1 MMSSGEP
8 SGDED
13 ATAQHGQY
21 PSDDELLRYAHAAG
35 RSGLLAIHVM
45 DCAADDAL
53 DLESG
58 IHLARGWYALAAIQ
72 ARQKRAPVP
81 ALDDFVFSI
90 DHSSL
95 RFPADLPAEQ
105 WKKHLAVFEQA
116 ARRDPWRDVAADRI
130 PLSDLRLH
138 ADLLCASA
146 GAIADQIRHTGEAR
160 WWSPGAAGRLTV
172 NVLRDFRFHG
182 GSALL
187 VLLVGYLG
195 QRYNHPHAP
204 WQAASFDNGV
214 RRCCVNRNWHRALPR
229 VGSSPIDRERLWS
242 TKLGHSIEHVARKHR
257 FDSLRCASP
266 TSKSIAENRLV
277 PEERVLDAGLSMI
290 ADLLLPSTAP
300 NLADPSDRPI
310 ASARPRVAS
319 GQLGG
324 LRRRHD
330 DGRASGVGCLVEGE
344 RVVGSVRRDRPRA
357 AGNGLDQ
364 IDARTRVIH
373 RGIGQRLSDDH
384 SRLVDSQM
392 KLLPPTPP
400 ASSVF
405 RRRPLTLADHRQ
417 ASAVDEEVQG
427 GAPGNASECEV
438 EMLPAPGDSVV
449 WSGDRRSRPIRWKSE
464 VRKPSA

>member
-95 RFPADLPAEQ
+95 RFPADLPVEQ

-146 GAIADQIRHTGEAR
+146 GAIAD
-160 WWSPGAAGRLTV
+160 
-172 NVLRDFRFHG
+172 
-182 GSALL
+182 
-187 VLLVGYLG
+187 
-195 QRYNHPHAP
+195 
-204 WQAASFDNGV
+204 
-214 RRCCVNRNWHRALPR
+214 
-229 VGSSPIDRERLWS
+229 
-242 TKLGHSIEHVARKHR
+242 
-257 FDSLRCASP
+257 
-266 TSKSIAENRLV
+266 
-277 PEERVLDAGLSMI
+277 
-290 ADLLLPSTAP
+290 
-300 NLADPSDRPI
+300 
-310 ASARPRVAS
+310 
-319 GQLGG
+319 
-324 LRRRHD
+324 
-330 DGRASGVGCLVEGE
+330 
-344 RVVGSVRRDRPRA
+344 
-357 AGNGLDQ
+357 
-364 IDARTRVIH
+364 
-373 RGIGQRLSDDH
+373 
-384 SRLVDSQM
+384 
-392 KLLPPTPP
+392 
-400 ASSVF
+400 
-405 RRRPLTLADHRQ
+405 
-417 ASAVDEEVQG
+417 
-427 GAPGNASECEV
+427 
-438 EMLPAPGDSVV
+438 
-449 WSGDRRSRPIRWKSE
+449 
-464 VRKPSA
+464 

>member
-1 MMSSGEP
+1 MHFG
-8 SGDED
+8 
-13 ATAQHGQY
+13 AQ
-21 PSDDELLRYAHAAG
+21 LR
-35 RSGLLAIHVM
+35 GLRAPCERFAPWVTPGPRITRFRL
-45 DCAADDAL
+45 AADLGRMGL
-53 DLESG
+53 DTHRVSNKVSRSHHVLLS
-58 IHLARGWYALAAIQ
+58 
-72 ARQKRAPVP
+72 
-81 ALDDFVFSI
+81 
-90 DHSSL
+90 
-95 RFPADLPAEQ
+95 
-105 WKKHLAVFEQA
+105 
-116 ARRDPWRDVAADRI
+116 
-130 PLSDLRLH
+130 PLTGLS
-138 ADLLCASA
+138 
-146 GAIADQIRHTGEAR
+146 RHT
-160 WWSPGAAGRLTV
+160 
-172 NVLRDFRFHG
+172 
-182 GSALL
+182 
-187 VLLVGYLG
+187 
-195 QRYNHPHAP
+195 
-204 WQAASFDNGV
+204 
-214 RRCCVNRNWHRALPR
+214 RCCVNRNWHRALPR
-229 VGSSPIDRERLWS
+229 VGSSPIDRARLWS

-319 GQLGG
+319 GQRGC

-373 RGIGQRLSDDH
+373 REIGQRLSDDH
-384 SRLVDSQM
+384 SRVVDSQM
-392 KLLPPTPP
+392 KRLPPTPP

-405 RRRPLTLADHRQ
+405 RRRPLTLADQRQ
-417 ASAVDEEVQG
+417 ASAVDDEVQG

-438 EMLPAPGDSVV
+438 EMLPAPDSVV

>member
-95 RFPADLPAEQ
+95 RFPADLPVEQ

-214 RRCCVNRNWHRALPR
+214 LSGQPQLVTRHAAIDFDWGMAELRDLSRGNLDQSSTTRSNGAL
-229 VGSSPIDRERLWS
+229 GF
-242 TKLGHSIEHVARKHR
+242 T
-257 FDSLRCASP
+257 
-266 TSKSIAENRLV
+266 
-277 PEERVLDAGLSMI
+277 AG
-290 ADLLLPSTAP
+290 ALLLCF
-300 NLADPSDRPI
+300 LHQCHQV
-310 ASARPRVAS
+310 SARPVFLGVCVMAALFGGRLLADLETDGKALWWKRVSVTGVLVYSVLYGATVDALMLNDS
-319 GQLGG
+319 RCHVDAWLRTSVTRDTLIGYAGLGEY
-324 LRRRHD
+324 LPRD
-330 DGRASGVGCLVEGE
+330 VD
-344 RVVGSVRRDRPRA
+344 GSV
-357 AGNGLDQ
+357 
-364 IDARTRVIH
+364 VI
-373 RGIGQRLSDDH
+373 
-384 SRLVDSQM
+384 
-392 KLLPPTPP
+392 
-400 ASSVF
+400 
-405 RRRPLTLADHRQ
+405 
-417 ASAVDEEVQG
+417 
-427 GAPGNASECEV
+427 C
-438 EMLPAPGDSVV
+438 
-449 WSGDRRSRPIRWKSE
+449 
-464 VRKPSA
+464 